1 MDLELF
7 AAFVAAS
14 VALMILPGP
23 NVALI
28 VANSIAYGRKYGL
41 LTVAGTTLGMIP
53 QLLLVVVGMSAALTL
68 LASIVEWV
76 RWLGVA
82 YLVYLAVRAFRMPE
96 VDLTH
101 VAADARSA
109 RTVVMRGVL
118 VSVTNPKT
126 LLFYAAFFPQ
136 FVTPDR
142 SIGIQLAILASTFL
156 ALAVALDSCW
166 AVAAGRLRH
175 ALAMRAKLRNSLT
188 GGFYMAA
195 AAGLAL
201 ARA

>member
-14 VALMILPGP
+14 VALMLMPGP

-41 LTVAGTTLGMIP
+41 FTVAGTSLGMIP
-53 QLLLVVVGMSAALTL
+53 QLLLAVVGMSAALTM
-68 LASIVEWV
+68 LASIVEWI

-82 YLVYLAVRAFRMPE
+82 YLLYLAVQAFRMPA
-96 VDLTH
+96 VDLTD

-109 RTVVMRGVL
+109 RTVVLRGVL
-118 VSVTNPKT
+118 VSLTNPKT

-136 FVTPDR
+136 FITPDR
-142 SIGIQLAILASTFL
+142 PIGVQLAILAASFL
-156 ALAVALDSCW
+156 GVAVALDSCW
-166 AVAAGRLRH
+166 AVAAGRLRR
-175 ALAMRAKLRNSLT
+175 ALAMRASLRNSLT

-195 AAGLAL
+195 ATGLAL
-201 ARA
+201 ARV